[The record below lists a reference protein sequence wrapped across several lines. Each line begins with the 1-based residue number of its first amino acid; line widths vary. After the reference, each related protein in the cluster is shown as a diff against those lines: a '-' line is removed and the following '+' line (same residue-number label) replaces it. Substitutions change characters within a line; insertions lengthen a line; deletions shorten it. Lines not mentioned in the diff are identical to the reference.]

1 MLETLGLETEDII
14 ILAAAMSAV
23 LAVFVLWAAFVPD
36 NPLADRA
43 RRLMAHREALR
54 QDAIRPKKRVGSEK
68 TLSMMRSVVSRMKL
82 ARRLTSSNLSVRLQR
97 AGIRSPDAQVKYLF
111 YKMALPVAFLGFAV
125 FVLYVAELYQLT
137 SSTKMMATIAAG
149 ALGFFGPDLYL
160 VNKSTKRRKELTK
173 ALPDGLD
180 LLVICA
186 EAGLHL
192 DSALNRVAEE
202 MAQRSVDLADELALA
217 AVELSF
223 LPDRK
228 MALDN
233 LAMRTNL
240 PAVRGLVNTL
250 VQTEKYGTPL
260 AQSLRVLSAELRHE
274 RLMRAE
280 EKAARLPAILTVPM
294 IIFILPPLFIVL
306 LSPAV
311 LQAIDTAKET
321 FK

>member
-1 MLETLGLETEDII
+1 MFESLGLEPEDII
-14 ILAAAMSAV
+14 VLAAAVTAV

-43 RRLMAHREALR
+43 KRLMAHREALR
-54 QDAIRPKKRVGSEK
+54 QDAIRPKKRQTNEK
-68 TLSMMRSVVSRMKL
+68 TLSMMKSVVTRFKL
-82 ARRLTSSNLSVRLQR
+82 AKRLTAGNLNVRLLR
-97 AGIRSPDAQVKYLF
+97 AGIRNPDAQVKYLF
-111 YKMALPVAFLGFAV
+111 YKAALPVGFLGFAV
-125 FVLYVAELYQLT
+125 FVFYIADLYNV
-137 SSTKMMATIAAG
+137 SSTMKMALTAGAG
-149 ALGFFGPDLYL
+149 ALGFFGPDLYIM
-160 VNKSTKRRKELTK
+160 NRATKRKKELTK

-192 DSALNRVAEE
+192 DSAMTRVADE
-202 MAQRSVDLADELALA
+202 MAHRSVDLADEFALA
-217 AVELSF
+217 SVELSF
-223 LPDRK
+223 LPERK

-250 VQTEKYGTPL
+250 GQTEKYGTPL

-294 IIFILPPLFIVL
+294 IIFILPPLFIIL
-306 LSPAV
+306 LAPAV
-311 LQAIDTAKET
+311 LQAIDTASAT
-321 FK
+321 FG

>member
-137 SSTKMMATIAAG
+137 SSTKMMATVAAG